1 MWDGH
6 RAVPFS
12 WVRRFVACQFRAQR
26 GMVPLAGNSA
36 RRFFDK
42 MEMMMITPNGNRWNV
57 FVLESGDF
65 VWVGA
70 ADTREGAIELLE
82 HHRDNRGVE
91 YGFLAEMEVFEFFGT
106 ESEVDTSAL
115 RPDELAVGIRHANG
129 IADRTPANIV
139 SAIAALR
146 QELTDL
152 VGDDADNLIQ
162 RALEG

>member
-1 MWDGH
+1 MGATFCH
-6 RAVPFS
+6 MPIARPTRYGSV
-12 WVRRFVACQFRAQR
+12 V
-26 GMVPLAGNSA
+26 GNPA
-36 RRFFDK
+36 HTFFDK
-42 MEMMMITPNGNRWNV
+42 MEMMMTPNGNRWNV

-70 ADTREGAIELLE
+70 AGTREEAIELLE

-91 YGFLAEMEVFEFFGT
+91 YGFLTEMEVFEFFGT

-115 RPDELAVGIRHANG
+115 QPDELAVSIRHANG

-139 SAIAALR
+139 SAIVALR

-152 VGDDADNLIQ
+152 VGDDADSLIES
-162 RALEG
+162 ALEG

>member
-1 MWDGH
+1 
-6 RAVPFS
+6 
-12 WVRRFVACQFRAQR
+12 
-26 GMVPLAGNSA
+26 MVPLAGNPA
-36 RRFFDK
+36 RPFFDN
-42 MEMMMITPNGNRWNV
+42 MEMMMTPNGNRWNV

-70 ADTREGAIELLE
+70 ANTREGAIELLE

-115 RPDELAVGIRHANG
+115 QPDELAVSIRHANG
-129 IADRTPANIV
+129 IADRTPHNIV
-139 SAIAALR
+139 SAIVALR

-152 VGDDADNLIQ
+152 VGDQADSLIES
-162 RALEG
+162 ALEG